1 MAGQATNQQD
11 LLVTLNARIAKETAE
26 LADLRAKV
34 AKELE
39 RKSGSDA
46 TNSMTVNGAVV
57 LGRCDLRHSRS
68 FVYEGVQ
75 HPLVVLTPVQ

>member
-39 RKSGSDA
+39 R
-46 TNSMTVNGAVV
+46 
-57 LGRCDLRHSRS
+57 
-68 FVYEGVQ
+68 
-75 HPLVVLTPVQ
+75 